1 MSSAEDMSA
10 AYYGAGLL
18 ALLPAVFLQ
27 LVNRYAVAMA
37 ARIAALWQ
45 SPPRLVAILRGEQQ
59 DEPGLPSPLLRALL
73 AGELLASLSL
83 LAAEG
88 KMTAAECAAQAL
100 AAGVPAP
107 LFVMLWARLHPP
119 AE

>member
-1 MSSAEDMSA
+1 MLSALGPLVVYRVVQDQYRA
-10 AYYGAGLL
+10 QPGLPP
-18 ALLPAVFLQ
+18 LPAVFLQ
-27 LVNRYAVAMA
+27 QR
-37 ARIAALWQ
+37 
-45 SPPRLVAILRGEQQ
+45 

-73 AGELLASLSL
+73 AGELVASLSL